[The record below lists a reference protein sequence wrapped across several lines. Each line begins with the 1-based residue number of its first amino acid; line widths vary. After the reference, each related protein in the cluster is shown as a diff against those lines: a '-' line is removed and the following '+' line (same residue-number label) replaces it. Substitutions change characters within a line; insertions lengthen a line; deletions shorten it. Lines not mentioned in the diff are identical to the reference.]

1 MNLKLQINIEKQK
14 NTSGFTLIE
23 MLIAITV
30 FVIFLTIL
38 MNSYNQ
44 ILRSQKESDE
54 YRVLYS
60 QSRRVFDEIT
70 NEVLVGRIS
79 YPDVSGGIV
88 AEYNGVMNEI
98 SLIGNADEKI
108 SIEYVED
115 TDGLGDIYLKKD
127 LVESFSE
134 QKINSDLKVKD
145 FNVFISPAANP
156 YKSENVYMD
165 SLQFQP
171 KVTVFARF
179 VLDPKV
185 YKSDQ
190 EFVLQTTLSSR
201 FYMP

>member
-1 MNLKLQINIEKQK
+1 MNLKLQTNIEKQK

-70 NEVLVGRIS
+70 NEVLVNRIS